1 MSDFVLLLTWLLPLL
16 SLLFVGQGI
25 GRWIIVIAP
34 LPALVAAITLP
45 LGTSISLPWLLL
57 GVELG
62 MDETGQV
69 FLLFSGLLWLV
80 ASLVMATS
88 KTNEQDSKRY
98 RSFFLIA
105 MAGNLGLIVAEDM
118 ISFYLGFTLMGL
130 ATYGLIKQHASQRAR
145 QAARRYLAWTLVGEM
160 LLFAAIVSLAF
171 QHNAIVLFSA
181 LSTPSDYVVLLLIL
195 GFGIKLALPGLHFWL
210 PQAYAVAPTSAVIVL
225 SGAMINAGL
234 LGWLRFLPADEVTLP
249 GWGQVLMIVG
259 ITGIFFGLVV
269 GLLQN
274 RPRLILGYS
283 SISKMGVLTSG
294 MGAALMWPQ
303 ASQLIVTALVIY
315 AAHHALV
322 KGALFMGLGLVERG
336 EMRPW
341 MFTGLVIL
349 ALALAGAPLT
359 SGAFAKSI
367 FAEALPPQADYLL
380 TLLGISSL
388 LVSLLMVR
396 LLFLVW
402 QQAQTAELKANKGLI
417 ATWLLLIAVI
427 ATYPLIMADAAQLL
441 TGYTPLILALV
452 TVAAVLFISKRFRQS
467 RLNQMISCLG
477 KTMVKKTYGRTRL
490 VTLSKCAVKKP
501 VQLVQTMSEKL
512 PLVYSELLQR
522 MQQLRWIRSR
532 QSTGA
537 SDKVD
542 NWSLSGSLWL
552 GILVLLL
559 LVLLINEIG
568 MMTGGAG

>member
-1 MSDFVLLLTWLLPLL
+1 MSDLMLILIWLLPVL
-16 SLLFVGQGI
+16 STLFIGQRL
-25 GRWIIVIAP
+25 GRWAIVIAP
-34 LPALVAAITLP
+34 LPALVAAVTIP
-45 LGTSISLPWLLL
+45 VGTSISLPWLLL

-62 MDETGQV
+62 MDETGQI
-69 FLLFSGLLWLV
+69 FLLFSGLLYLA
-80 ASLVMATS
+80 ASLALAMS

-98 RSFFLIA
+98 RLFFLIA

-130 ATYGLIKQHASQRAR
+130 AAYGLIKQHASQQAR

-171 QHNAIVLFSA
+171 QHNGIVLLSA
-181 LSTPSDYVVLLLIL
+181 LSTPSDYVVVLLIL

-210 PQAYAVAPTSAVIVL
+210 PQAYAVTPTSGVIVL

-322 KGALFMGLGLVERG
+322 KGALFMGLGLAERD

-341 MFTGLVIL
+341 MFTALVIL
-349 ALALAGAPLT
+349 AMALAGAPLT

-367 FAEALPPQADYLL
+367 FTEALPSQADDLL

-388 LVSLLMVR
+388 LTSLLMAR

-417 ATWLLLIAVI
+417 ATWLLLIVVI
-427 ATYPLIMADAAQLL
+427 ATYPLIMADTGQLL
-441 TGYTPLILALV
+441 TGYTPLILTLLIVA
-452 TVAAVLFISKRFRQS
+452 TVLLISKRFSQS
-467 RLNQMISCLG
+467 RLNQMISDLG
-477 KTMVKKTYGRTRL
+477 KTKTKKAHGRVSL
-490 VTLSKCAVKKP
+490 VTLSKRAVKKP
-501 VQLVQTMSEKL
+501 VQRVQAMSEKL

-522 MQQLRWIRSR
+522 IQQLRSRRS
-532 QSTGA
+532 SGA
-537 SDKVD
+537 SGANSEVD

-559 LVLLINEIG
+559 LVLLINETGI
-568 MMTGGAG
+568 MTGGAG